1 MTLDSDISVL
11 HYMNVKGKKDK
22 NLTFFVNLYI
32 RVETQTPLN
41 KNKESLTNLFSK
53 KTNSSVRVI
62 SFVSLS

>member
-1 MTLDSDISVL
+1 
-11 HYMNVKGKKDK
+11 MNVKGKKDK